1 MKKTLQ
7 KTVIIDLINS
17 VINNKPLP
25 EVQDWWALFHYAR
38 KHSLGSL
45 LYYVVKDAN
54 NLPDGFQEKV
64 RKFFTAQTAQQM
76 SQDYIAD
83 KLFEELNKNS
93 VRFMH
98 MKGAR
103 IRELYPAPEMRT
115 SCDVD
120 VFYDQQ
126 KNDEV
131 YRIMESFGFKCEGT
145 GYNHLEWRKGT
156 LTVEMHYSLSEQN
169 QAIKNYY
176 SDVFTRCT
184 TKDNIRYDFSNED
197 FYIYFFVHAAKHF
210 TSGGF
215 GIRTVLDIYMM
226 KTKLEFDQEYLKNE
240 LEKLN
245 LYKFACAIEKL
256 ALAWFG
262 DGKND
267 EETQAVGDFVL
278 NNSTYG
284 RSEYLA
290 TIKGGGHKTKGKG
303 IKFKFLLNTLFP
315 PYKSMKNVYPILK
328 KAPILLPFAW
338 VYKWFDVL
346 FRRKERFK
354 VAVNNMQ
361 SIDNDRVTEVN
372 KVFDIT
378 GLAEHR

>member
-1 MKKTLQ
+1 MQ
-7 KTVIIDLINS
+7 NTVIIDLINS

-25 EVQDWWALFHYAR
+25 EVQNWWELFHYAR

-45 LYYVVKDAN
+45 LYYGVKDAT

-64 RKFFTAQTAQQM
+64 RKCFTAQTAQQM

-83 KLFEELNKNS
+83 KLFEELTKNS
-93 VRFMH
+93 VKFMP

-103 IRELYPAPEMRT
+103 IRALYPFPEMRT

-131 YRIMESFGFKCEGT
+131 YRIMEGFGFKCEGT
-145 GYNHLEWRKGT
+145 GYNHLEWRKGN

-169 QAIKNYY
+169 VTIKNYY
-176 SDVFTRCT
+176 SDVFARCAT
-184 TKDNIRYDFSNED
+184 EDNVRYDFSNED
-197 FYIYFFVHAAKHF
+197 FYVYFFVHAAKHF

-226 KTKLEFDQEYLKNE
+226 KTKLEFDQEYLKTE

-245 LYKFACAIEKL
+245 LYKFARAIEKL

-262 DGKND
+262 DGEID
-267 EETQAVGDFVL
+267 EETKAVGDFVL

-284 RSEYLA
+284 KSEYLA

-378 GLAEHR
+378 GLADHR